1 MKLISMSVA
10 DFRLFAAR
18 SIAGYATDIAR
29 IYGLPD
35 AVARQSARADFDD
48 LVPDGL
54 ETEGHYFYRLCVGE
68 GEGVEVGSTW
78 IGVIEEPPLPARLF
92 VYDLEIHHAFRR
104 QGLGRQALGAVEAW
118 GIERG
123 IRRLELNVFS
133 DNVAARTLYEAS
145 GMAAREITMGKDLP
159 PPECAL
165 LIE

>member
-1 MKLISMSVA
+1 LKLIPMDA
-10 DFRLFAAR
+10 DNFRLFAAR

-29 IYGLPD
+29 TYGLPD
-35 AVARQSARADFDD
+35 PVALKSARADFDE
-48 LVPDGL
+48 LLPDGL
-54 ETEGHYFYRLCVGE
+54 ETEGHYFYRLCID
-68 GEGVEVGSTW
+68 EGVEVGSTW
-78 IGVIEEPPLPARLF
+78 LGVMQDPPLPARLF
-92 VYDLEIHHAFRR
+92 VYDLEIHQAFRR